1 MPLELAASRKRH
13 YLDAAACS
21 TRRQI
26 RGGSDICYTQVLYS
40 LQVYHSIFYKSNTW
54 VPTIHVVLHED
65 TDGLDASAV
74 KIKLVICSLPPM
86 SESLFEDVE

>member
-1 MPLELAASRKRH
+1 MQQLAPREDKFEEEVTFVIH
-13 YLDAAACS
+13 KYYLLI
-21 TRRQI
+21 TWVPFHILQI
-26 RGGSDICYTQVLYS
+26 EY
-40 LQVYHSIFYKSNTW
+40 W